1 MTRLARH
8 IRVKDKRDPMPSMV
22 VIDAQTVRG
31 GRAGPTFHEAGGRGG
46 RTNGTKRSILIDR
59 LGLPIA
65 ARVDSAKPH
74 DVTAGRLL
82 IHAALPNLP
91 RVSLVLADRGY
102 RALDKAAQRHNARFE
117 VRSRPP
123 NTVGFKPLALV
134 WRVETTFAQLGRW
147 RRLSRCSEGSAESAR
162 AWLEVACFGYMLGR
176 V

>member
-1 MTRLARH
+1 MARLVRH
-8 IRVKDKRDPMPSMV
+8 IRVKEHRDPMPSMV

-31 GRAGPTFHEAGGRGG
+31 GRAGPTYHQAGGRGG
-46 RTNGTKRSILIDR
+46 RTNGAKRSILVDR
-59 LGLPIA
+59 IGLRVA
-65 ARVDSAKPH
+65 ARVDLAKPH
-74 DVTAGRLL
+74 DVAAGRLL
-82 IHAALPNLP
+82 LHDAVPGLP

-102 RALDKAAQRHNARFE
+102 RALDRAAQHHNAKFE

-123 NTVGFKPLALV
+123 GTVGFKPLALV

-147 RRLSRCSEGSAESAR
+147 RRLSRCFEGSAESAR